1 MKEIIKKIIIA
12 VLVIVVV
19 GGVASFALRSD
30 EPETPTQSTSSGD
43 TSSTQDQPALPS
55 GNEVNATTDSSGT
68 TAPSQQAQ
76 NPADPQGTTGSQGT
90 SDPQNQQ
97 STTSGAYTPSQQGT
111 QPSQSQQG
119 TQPSQSQQGTQ
130 PPQQGTQPPQQ
141 GTQPSQG
148 TVTPQTPVNPQPA
161 NKIDTYQEIFRSG
174 KFLMKVNDP
183 DLGDVT
189 MAMSGNKMF
198 VEASM
203 EGITLKMLYDGDKPD
218 EDNPESGTW
227 YIVIDKI
234 KKYSP
239 MPADL
244 IGNMNVEDLTK
255 DFAKGDSNTVYTKS
269 VETVNGEQLDCESCV
284 DSNGNTTKYYFR
296 GDQLVRSDS
305 VSPSGE
311 VSTTEFR
318 EINGNVDESMFVIPS
333 GYAKWDISWLLN
345 MAV

>member
-1 MKEIIKKIIIA
+1 MKEIIRKIIIA
-12 VLVIVVV
+12 VVVV
-19 GGVASFALRSD
+19 VVIGAVVSFAFRSD
-30 EPETPTQSTSSGD
+30 KPEVPAQSTSSGD
-43 TSSTQDQPALPS
+43 ASSTEGQSNPD
-55 GNEVNATTDSSGT
+55 NNVNATTGNQG
-68 TAPSQQAQ
+68 AQPSQQPQ
-76 NPADPQGTTGSQGT
+76 NPADPQGTTGSQGS
-90 SDPQNQQ
+90 SDTQNPQ
-97 STTSGAYTPSQQGT
+97 TTTNAYA
-111 QPSQSQQG
+111 
-119 TQPSQSQQGTQ
+119 
-130 PPQQGTQPPQQ
+130 
-141 GTQPSQG
+141 PSQG
-148 TVTPQTPVNPQPA
+148 QPNSDVSQTVPQDPVNPQPV
-161 NKIDTYQEIFRSG
+161 NKIDSYQQIFRSG

-218 EDNPESGTW
+218 EDNPASGTW

-239 MPADL
+239 MPADML
-244 IGNMNVEDLTK
+244 GNMNIEELTK

-305 VSPSGE
+305 ISPSGE